1 MALSTWV
8 SSVTNSTLN
17 MTSSTYSFQDALA
30 IAPIGPYANP
40 PYPPYLF
47 QDGCLQEDGSQNCT
61 ASCLDENKIFGSL
74 DTLHNCMVYPTVADL
89 YARNK
94 SSDISLPDHYHIKK
108 AKMNSPLYQD
118 ITTKIKSCLIDFCT
132 VTSGC
137 LEGLKQFDTSDMLL
151 HSPTNQTSR
160 FYIYNSNESS
170 YSFDSFDFCDYVPK
184 SFNADI
190 GGIGVCR
197 PSAVLDGIYLLMFE

>member
-8 SSVTNSTLN
+8 ALVTNSTLN
-17 MTSSTYSFQDALA
+17 MTSSTYSFQDALG
-30 IAPIGPYANP
+30 IGSLGIYADP
-40 PYPPYLF
+40 PYFF

-61 ASCLDENKIFGSL
+61 ASCQDENKIFGSL

-89 YARNK
+89 YARNNF
-94 SSDISLPDHYHIKK
+94 SNTSFLDHHGIRK
-108 AKMNSPLYQD
+108 AKVNSPLYQK
-118 ITTKIKSCLIDFCT
+118 ITTTIQDCLIDFCT

-137 LEGLKQFDTSDMLL
+137 TEGLKQYDANHASY
-151 HSPTNQTSR
+151 SPTNKTSS
-160 FYIYNSNESS
+160 FYIYNNDESI
-170 YSFDSFDFCDYVPK
+170 DGFDFCDYVPK

-197 PSAVLDGIYLLMFE
+197 LSAELDGIYLLMFE

>member
-8 SSVTNSTLN
+8 SQVTNSTLN
-17 MTSSTYSFQDALA
+17 MTFSTYSFQDALA

-47 QDGCLQEDGSQNCT
+47 RDGCLQEDGSRNCT
-61 ASCLDENKIFGSL
+61 ASCQDQNKIFDSL

-89 YARNK
+89 YARNNL
-94 SSDISLPDHYHIKK
+94 SDISLPDYYDISP
-108 AKMNSPLYQD
+108 AKMNSSLYQN
-118 ITTKIKSCLIDFCT
+118 ITTNIKTCLIDFCT
-132 VTSGC
+132 VTSDC
-137 LEGLKQFDTSDMLL
+137 LEGLKLYDRSEML
-151 HSPTNQTSR
+151 HSPTNQTSS
-160 FYIYNSNESS
+160 FYIYNSHESS

-197 PSAVLDGIYLLMFE
+197 PSAVLDGICLLMFE

>member
-8 SSVTNSTLN
+8 SVVDNSTLN

-30 IAPIGPYANP
+30 IGYISSSEN
-40 PYPPYLF
+40 PPYLF
-47 QDGCLQEDGSQNCT
+47 RDGCLQEDGSQNCT
-61 ASCLDENKIFGSL
+61 ASCQDENKIFGSL

-89 YARNK
+89 YARNNF
-94 SSDISLPDHYHIKK
+94 SNTSLPEYYHIEK
-108 AKMNSPLYQD
+108 AKMDSDLYRN
-118 ITTKIKSCLIDFCT
+118 ITTTIQSCLIDFCN

-137 LEGLKQFDTSDMLL
+137 SDGLKQYSANYMAYSPSNKTS
-151 HSPTNQTSR
+151 S
-160 FYIYNSNESS
+160 FYIYKYESY
-170 YSFDSFDFCDYVPK
+170 YSIDPFDFCDYVPN

-197 PSAVLDGIYLLMFE
+197 LSAELDGTYLLMFE

>member
-8 SSVTNSTLN
+8 SLVTNSTLN

-30 IAPIGPYANP
+30 IGSMSSYANP
-40 PYPPYLF
+40 PDPPYF
-47 QDGCLQEDGSQNCT
+47 FRDGCLQEDRSQNCT

-89 YARNK
+89 YARNNF
-94 SSDISLPDHYHIKK
+94 SDISLPDYYDIRK

-118 ITTKIKSCLIDFCT
+118 ITTKIQNCLIDFCT
-132 VTSGC
+132 VTSDC
-137 LEGLKQFDTSDMLL
+137 SERLKRYDTNDMS
-151 HSPTNQTSR
+151 HSPTNKTSS
-160 FYIYNSNESS
+160 FYIYNSYESF
-170 YSFDSFDFCDYVPK
+170 YSSDRFDFCDYVPK

-190 GGIGVCR
+190 GGIGVWNPPECLR
-197 PSAVLDGIYLLMFE
+197 GSTC